1 MSLRSVDQIFACIII
16 NVGGGGNKCIFQLY
30 PHLCIWYP
38 QVLLD
43 WNPVEAA
50 TEPDSF

>member
-16 NVGGGGNKCIFQLY
+16 DVGGGNKCIVQLY
-30 PHLCIWYP
+30 PYLCIWYP

>member
-1 MSLRSVDQIFACIII
+1 MSLKSVDQIFVCIII
-16 NVGGGGNKCIFQLY
+16 DVGEKNKCIVQSYPYLY
-30 PHLCIWYP
+30 IWYP